1 MRILVTGAA
10 GFIGS
15 RLLQKLAEE
24 GHEVLGLDNINDYY
38 NVELKFGRLADCGIH
53 KPIVSK
59 SLINSSKYKNAGFIK
74 MDLCDKAALD
84 IMFKE
89 AKFDTVVNLA
99 AQAGVRYS
107 ISNPYSYLHSNL
119 EGFLNVL
126 EACRNFG
133 VKHLVFASS
142 SSIYGLNS
150 KVPYSEAD
158 KADSPVS
165 LYAATKKSNELM
177 AHAYSKL
184 YGFRC
189 TGLRFFT
196 VYGPWGRPD
205 MAPMLFSRA
214 ISVTDF
220 ASPAIP

>member
-74 MDLCDKAALD
+74 MDLCDKTALD

-107 ISNPYSYLHSNL
+107 ISNPYSCA
-119 EGFLNVL
+119 F
-126 EACRNFG
+126 
-133 VKHLVFASS
+133 
-142 SSIYGLNS
+142 
-150 KVPYSEAD
+150 P
-158 KADSPVS
+158 S
-165 LYAATKKSNELM
+165 LAT
-177 AHAYSKL
+177 
-184 YGFRC
+184 
-189 TGLRFFT
+189 
-196 VYGPWGRPD
+196 
-205 MAPMLFSRA
+205 
-214 ISVTDF
+214 
-220 ASPAIP
+220 